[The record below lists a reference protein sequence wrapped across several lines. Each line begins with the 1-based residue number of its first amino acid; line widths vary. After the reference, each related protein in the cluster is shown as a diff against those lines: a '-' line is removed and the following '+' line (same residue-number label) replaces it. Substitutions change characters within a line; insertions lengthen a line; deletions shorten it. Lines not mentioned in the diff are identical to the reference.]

1 MIKKCI
7 YFSGLMTVL
16 LLSCN
21 PRAGSALCASGQ
33 PNILFIAVDDLRP
46 ETNAYGNRHMV
57 TPHMDALASHGR
69 LFLNHYANVPT
80 CGPSR
85 FSLLTGKYPQTKA
98 QLSNA
103 VFERLTAGRE
113 RQALPESMVEAF
125 RRNGY
130 TTIGIGKISHAADG
144 KVYGYNQ
151 PVSYKMEL
159 PNSWD
164 SFLFDAGKWKT
175 GWNAFFGY
183 ADGSNRQGRNGEVKP
198 YESAAV
204 DDNGYVDGLTADLAV
219 KQIEALKSSLS
230 RFFLA
235 VGFFKPHLPWN
246 APQKYWH
253 LYKEDELPLSPAADL
268 PAFVNNTGWHNSDE
282 FNQYKKGEETPSLE
296 KPVSAQYARKLRHA
310 YYASVSY
317 VDAQIGKVLGALK
330 ESGLDKNTVVVLW
343 GDHGWHLGDQRVW
356 GKHTLSEYALKSALI
371 VRSPGMKKTG
381 RATSAVV
388 QSVDI
393 YPTLLE
399 LAGIKQPYPLDG
411 KSFLPL
417 LKEPVSNTE
426 SRAYG
431 YFNNGITLRTNR
443 YRITKYFRKQQP
455 VIELYDY
462 TNDPLE
468 TKNIAKENPEIV
480 NRLLALLE
488 AGNTGLY
495 KTRR

>member
-1 MIKKCI
+1 MGKKI
-7 YFSGLMTVL
+7 YFIWLMVIV

-21 PRAGSALCASGQ
+21 PRTGGLLSVSSR

-46 ETNAYGNRHMV
+46 ETNAYGNMHMI
-57 TPHMDALASHGR
+57 TPNMDKLASQGR

-85 FSLLTGKYPQTKA
+85 FSLLTGKYPQTRG

-103 VFERLTAGRE
+103 VFERVTAGK
-113 RQALPESMVEAF
+113 QKQLLPESMIETF

-130 TTIGIGKISHAADG
+130 KTIGIGKISHAADG

-151 PVSYKMEL
+151 PVSDKMEL

-164 SFLFDAGKWKT
+164 RFLFDAGKWKT

-183 ADGSNRQGRNGEVKP
+183 ADGCNRQSKKGEVKP
-198 YESAAV
+198 YESAPV
-204 DDNGYVDGLTADLAV
+204 GDDGYVDGLTADIAV
-219 KQIEALKSSLS
+219 KQISELKNSSSPFL
-230 RFFLA
+230 LA

-246 APQKYWH
+246 APQKYWD
-253 LYKEDELPLSPAADL
+253 LYDENTLPLSSAPNI
-268 PAFVNNTGWHNSDE
+268 PAFVNNGGLHNSDE
-282 FNQYKKGEETPSLE
+282 FNQYKDGNEKPSL
-296 KPVSAQYARKLRHA
+296 KNPVSDRYARKLRHA

-317 VDAQIGKVLGALK
+317 VDAQIGKVLDALK
-330 ESGLDKNTVVVLW
+330 KNGLDKNTIIVLW

-356 GKHTLSEYALKSALI
+356 GKHTLSEYALKSAFILCT
-371 VRSPGMKKTG
+371 PGMKQSGKS
-381 RATSAVV
+381 TSGIV

-399 LAGIKQPYPLDG
+399 LAGIKQPYTLDG
-411 KSFLPL
+411 KSLVPL
-417 LKEPVSNTE
+417 LTNPQSNTE
-426 SRAYG
+426 GKAYG

-443 YRITKYFRKQQP
+443 YRITKYFRKQQS

-462 TNDPLE
+462 VNDPYE
-468 TKNIAKENPEIV
+468 TNNIAKDNPEIV
-480 NRLLALLE
+480 NRLLPLLE
-488 AGNTGLY
+488 EGNTGLY
-495 KTRR
+495 N